1 MFRYLLIAG
10 TILVSLMTFQLYEV
24 SYNTN
29 DIRQNIKLLKAEIV
43 DEKQRINNLRAA
55 LSRAKQPQNIKQL
68 NLELL
73 QLSAQK
79 IDQFVTIDQLPY
91 KLVTRLPE
99 LTTLNGDDQ
108 KIYNS
113 MAELAAQFDG
123 DIADEF
129 TGEPTTE

>member
-55 LSRAKQPQNIKQL
+55 LSRAKQPQNIKRL
-68 NLELL
+68 NSELL

-79 IDQFVTIDQLPY
+79 IDQFVTVDQLPS
-91 KLVTRLPE
+91 KVVKPLPE
-99 LTTLNGDDQ
+99 LPTLTGDVE
-108 KIYNS
+108 KTYNS
-113 MAELAAQFDG
+113 MAELTA
-123 DIADEF
+123 ELSS
-129 TGEPTTE
+129 ELSEELVSE